1 MRPPLLTL
9 FIVAASLLMGALVTI
24 QVAGGRLDVT
34 SKAWQMATM
43 FDFAVFAGVALVLS
57 ADGSPHRAATRA
69 PVHRLRRRDRWLPL
83 HSSCFRSSTRPEAR
97 PVVPACSAT
106 NRRYLSRWFWALW
119 QDGSGI
125 QVRR

>member
-43 FDFAVFAGVALVLS
+43 FDFAVSLA
-57 ADGSPHRAATRA
+57 
-69 PVHRLRRRDRWLPL
+69 
-83 HSSCFRSSTRPEAR
+83 
-97 PVVPACSAT
+97 
-106 NRRYLSRWFWALW
+106 SRWCSPRTAVHTAL
-119 QDGSGI
+119 QPGACAPPPAS
-125 QVRR
+125 